1 MHRRQ
6 STVKANLSENV
17 KPIDYDYTVGHQNYV
32 KQDGLQW
39 KMDGPNI
46 GPFPI
51 IKVFTN
57 DTVCI

>member
-1 MHRRQ
+1 M
-6 STVKANLSENV
+6 N
-17 KPIDYDYTVGHQNYV
+17 TVGHKNYV
-32 KQDGLQW
+32 KQDGLHLQW

-51 IKVFTN
+51 TTVFTN